1 MNFEQTTKQ
10 YLIDLKNQNVVI
22 DAYIIG
28 VNEDFKASTCI
39 GRFLNEDGTV
49 REKQIIVH
57 TVGDT
62 LIWNFLETLNTPFSE
77 Q

>member
-10 YLIDLKNQNVVI
+10 YLLDLKNQNVVI

-28 VNEDFKASTCI
+28 VNEDFESSTCI
-39 GRFLNEDGTV
+39 GRFLDPNGTV
-49 REKQIIVH
+49 KEKQIIVYKD
-57 TVGDT
+57 GDI
-62 LIWNFLETLNTPFSE
+62 LMWNLLEILNNPLLE